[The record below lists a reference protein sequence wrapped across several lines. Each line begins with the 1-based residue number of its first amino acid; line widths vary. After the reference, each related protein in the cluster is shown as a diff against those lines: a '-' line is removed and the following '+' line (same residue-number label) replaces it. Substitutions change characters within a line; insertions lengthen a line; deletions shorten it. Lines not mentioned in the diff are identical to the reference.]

1 MVNEVVEQTDR
12 SETDPT
18 EAVGS
23 GNRPQEQNVVDESE
37 EDNYEDD
44 DQEMEEENQDSS
56 EQAANREVQQVNQ
69 I

>member
-1 MVNEVVEQTDR
+1 MVNDVVEQTDR

-23 GNRPQEQNVVDESE
+23 GNRPQEDNQNQESE

-44 DQEMEEENQDSS
+44 EQEME
-56 EQAANREVQQVNQ
+56 
-69 I
+69 

>member
-1 MVNEVVEQTDR
+1 MVNDVVEQTDR

-23 GNRPQEQNVVDESE
+23 AQIQVEQDQDQESE

-44 DQEMEEENQDSS
+44 E
-56 EQAANREVQQVNQ
+56 
-69 I
+69 